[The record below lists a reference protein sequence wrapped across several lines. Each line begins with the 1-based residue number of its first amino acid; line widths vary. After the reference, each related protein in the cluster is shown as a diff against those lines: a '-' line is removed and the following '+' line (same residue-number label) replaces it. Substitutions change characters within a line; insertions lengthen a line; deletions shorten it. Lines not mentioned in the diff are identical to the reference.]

1 MIQHTTKTIL
11 FLSILCSLICVAGAS
26 AETPA
31 VNTSQGLTL
40 AGPPLAIRGYD
51 AVAYFT
57 DGRPTLGSAEFSV
70 AHDGATYRFASKA
83 NLKTFKK
90 SPDRYAPQFGG
101 FCAFGVSVGAK
112 FDGDPTLWKI
122 VDGKLYLNLN
132 QDIQGNWL
140 KDLDGNIRKAD
151 SNWSKIRDV
160 APASL
165 K

>member
-1 MIQHTTKTIL
+1 MIQHTTKT
-11 FLSILCSLICVAGAS
+11 FLIASILWALVCPSGAF
-26 AETPA
+26 AESPA

-57 DGRPTLGSAEFSV
+57 DGQPTLGSAEFSA

-90 SPDRYAPQFGG
+90 NPDRYAPQFGG

-122 VDGKLYLNLN
+122 VDGKLYFNLN
-132 QDIQGNWL
+132 PDIQINWL
-140 KDLDGNIRKAD
+140 KDLSGNIRKAD
-151 SNWSKIRDV
+151 GNWSKIRDA

>member
-1 MIQHTTKTIL
+1 MIQHTTRT
-11 FLSILCSLICVAGAS
+11 FLVLGVLWSLICATGAA
-26 AETPA
+26 AESPA

-40 AGPPLAIRGYD
+40 TGPPLAIRGYD

-57 DGRPTLGSAEFSV
+57 DGQPTLGSAEHAV
-70 AHDGATYRFASKA
+70 AHDGATYRFASSE
-83 NLKTFKK
+83 NLRTFQKDPK
-90 SPDRYAPQFGG
+90 RYAPQFGG

-112 FDGDPTLWKI
+112 FDGDPSLWKI

-132 QDIQGNWL
+132 RDIQGNWL

-151 SNWSKIRDV
+151 RNWSKIRDA